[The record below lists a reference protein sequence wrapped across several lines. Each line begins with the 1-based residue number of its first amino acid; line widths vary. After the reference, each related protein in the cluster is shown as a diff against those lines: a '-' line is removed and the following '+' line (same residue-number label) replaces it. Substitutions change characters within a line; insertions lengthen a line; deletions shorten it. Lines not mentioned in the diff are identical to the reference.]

1 VVLLFCYHGWAV
13 PRLRPH
19 SLITPNRR
27 PILPEPPESFNRR
40 HWKILIVVCHISRMG
55 VARIE
60 LGHTRVND
68 TVLEGL
74 LRVFRLPIVLFF
86 PQEIQDLDADYA
98 KRIADQMPNP
108 VSTKKSRK
116 CQKLTKKRPPI

>member
-1 VVLLFCYHGWAV
+1 MLFQNVTG
-13 PRLRPH
+13 
-19 SLITPNRR
+19 RR
-27 PILPEPPESFNRR
+27 MAYFRFQRKWSQKTLAA
-40 HWKILIVVCHISRMG
+40 KLQCQGVDISRMG